1 MLAQCVLYH
10 NKREKARKNGTNVPD
25 GMLKRLVLEEEEEKA
40 GLTSNSVS
48 LDIIRSRVKRGKL
61 TAYNPTETPPPP
73 LLRLNQSYVIS
84 VSN

>member
-10 NKREKARKNGTNVPD
+10 NKRGKARKNGTNVPD
-25 GMLKRLVLEEEEEKA
+25 GMLKRLVLEEEAKT

-61 TAYNPTETPPPP
+61 TAYNPTETPP
-73 LLRLNQSYVIS
+73 LHC
-84 VSN
+84 